1 MYLSVS
7 RKAKPL
13 KSFFPWIVFFGGLS
27 IEIIIDYIL
36 RIEDCNVRTGGFPEQ
51 IWFAIQIFLAIVSL
65 IYAYTVTNKTFR
77 PIG

>member
-36 RIEDCNVRTGGFPEQ
+36 RIISVRLIENSCVRKQ
-51 IWFAIQIFLAIVSL
+51 IL
-65 IYAYTVTNKTFR
+65 TNN
-77 PIG
+77 